1 MPSQLVVSHWVT
13 VVVFVPDAKE
23 RAWLD
28 SIEALRKR
36 AEEVKEM
43 RKQYKA
49 RWRPKSAKEL
59 VVTAEEMTALIE
71 QCKAAVGRRR
81 KKELKAE
88 LIKAVERKANAE
100 WQQKRREYAELLA
113 AEAALEDEIQAARS
127 SRQRGS

>member
-1 MPSQLVVSHWVT
+1 MPSQLVVSHGVT
-13 VVVFVPDAKE
+13 VVVFVPDAEE

-113 AEAALEDEIQAARS
+113 AEAALEEEIYAARS

>member
-1 MPSQLVVSHWVT
+1 MPSQLVVSHVVT
-13 VVVFVPDAKE
+13 IVVFIPDAEE

-113 AEAALEDEIQAARS
+113 AEAALEEEIQAARS

>member
-1 MPSQLVVSHWVT
+1 M
-13 VVVFVPDAKE
+13 
-23 RAWLD
+23 
-28 SIEALRKR
+28 
-36 AEEVKEM
+36 
-43 RKQYKA
+43 
-49 RWRPKSAKEL
+49 
-59 VVTAEEMTALIE
+59 TAEEMTALIE

-100 WQQKRREYAELLA
+100 WQQKRREYAELFA

>member
-1 MPSQLVVSHWVT
+1 MPSQLVVSHGVT

-28 SIEALRKR
+28 SLEALRKR

>member
-1 MPSQLVVSHWVT
+1 MPSQLVVSHGVT
-13 VVVFVPDAKE
+13 VVVFVPADKE

-113 AEAALEDEIQAARS
+113 AEAELEETVYAAS
-127 SRQRGS
+127 SSHQRGS

>member
-1 MPSQLVVSHWVT
+1 MPSQLVVSHVVT
-13 VVVFVPDAKE
+13 IVVFIPDAEE

-113 AEAALEDEIQAARS
+113 AEAALEEEIYAARS

>member
-1 MPSQLVVSHWVT
+1 MPSQLVVSHGVT